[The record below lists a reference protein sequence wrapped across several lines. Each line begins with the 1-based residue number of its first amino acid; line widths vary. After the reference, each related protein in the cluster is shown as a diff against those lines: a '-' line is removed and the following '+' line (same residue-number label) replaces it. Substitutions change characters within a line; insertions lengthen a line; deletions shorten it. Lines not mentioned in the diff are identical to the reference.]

1 MVSGSNVPYL
11 YGRGTA
17 VPGEVDGRILDG
29 GVGVLLRDRDLRLR
43 PRGRGRDQVTG
54 VTVPGRDDLE
64 VGVVGLALGQ
74 RLQRRPQELHAAV
87 AERQVEG

>member
-1 MVSGSNVPYL
+1 MVHGSNVPYL

-17 VPGEVDGRILDG
+17 VPREVDRRILDG
-29 GVGVLLRDRDLRLR
+29 GVLLRDRDLDLR
-43 PRGRGRDQVTG
+43 PRGGRDQMG
-54 VTVPGRDDLE
+54 VTVPGCGGGDDLE

>member
-1 MVSGSNVPYL
+1 MVHGSHLPYL
-11 YGRGTA
+11 YWRGTA

-29 GVGVLLRDRDLRLR
+29 GGVLLRDSDLRLR

-54 VTVPGRDDLE
+54 VTVPRRDDLE